1 MSNWGKPFNHF
12 CFSFSKKQVRELLPY
27 AGLPLELNEVCGRM
41 AVISFFFSV
50 FLSGVFFAGSFLL
63 SFDIGIFERLI
74 ASLLLVL
81 VLWLLGQWVLSIW
94 LFYRVE
100 GRRDKVEKILPDF
113 LLLVASNVRAGSTPF
128 SAFRSA
134 AIPQFGVLSDE
145 VRTATAKSLGSQSFE
160 SALSEIS
167 SRVKSRVLLEVIS
180 LFSQSMKQG
189 SNFAR
194 LLETLAFDLRRSHEL
209 QKELLANTKVYVL
222 FVGFVVVVATPI
234 LLSISVQFLRMA
246 QYIQDQS
253 LTAVSSGS
261 VLNLVLTVTPDFMVM
276 AAVLLLV
283 GNALLASLLMGLLKR
298 GRLSLGLTYF
308 PILLVVSLVLFWIF
322 LRLLSNFFV
331 LGPA

>member
-1 MSNWGKPFNHF
+1 M
-12 CFSFSKKQVRELLPY
+12 LPY
-27 AGLPLELNEVCGRM
+27 AGLSLELPEVCGRV
-41 AVISFFFSV
+41 ALLSLFFSV
-50 FLSGVFFAGSFLL
+50 FVSGIVFAGSFLIN
-63 SFDIGIFERLI
+63 SEIGIVERLL
-74 ASLLLVL
+74 ASIVLML
-81 VLWLLGQWVLSIW
+81 VLWLLGQWVLTVW

-128 SAFRSA
+128 SSFRSA
-134 AIPQFGVLSDE
+134 AIPQFGVLAEE

-160 SALSEIS
+160 SALAEIS
-167 SRVKSRVLLEVIS
+167 SRVRSRVLLEVIS

-194 LLETLAFDLRRSHEL
+194 LLETMAFDLRRSHEL
-209 QKELLANTKVYVL
+209 QKELLANTQVYVL

-246 QYIQDQS
+246 QYIQEQS
-253 LTAVSSGS
+253 LSAVSSGS
-261 VLNLVLTVTPDFMVM
+261 VLNLVLTVTPEFMVN
-276 AAVLLLV
+276 AAVFLLV
-283 GNALLASLLMGLLKR
+283 GNALLASLMLGLLKR
-298 GRLSLGLTYF
+298 GKLSLGLTYF

-331 LGPA
+331 LGAA